1 MEYHLKTDDE
11 KYLIELD
18 IEGKNLIVSKLDC
31 VYEDGKEYSTIFEL
45 RNLQDYD
52 PNLPVNKFGSDYL
65 KMLNLGE
72 E

>member
-1 MEYHLKTDDE
+1 MEYYLKTDDE

-45 RNLQDYD
+45 RNTTFDIFE
-52 PNLPVNKFGSDYL
+52 NENEFTR
-65 KMLNLGE
+65 
-72 E
+72 